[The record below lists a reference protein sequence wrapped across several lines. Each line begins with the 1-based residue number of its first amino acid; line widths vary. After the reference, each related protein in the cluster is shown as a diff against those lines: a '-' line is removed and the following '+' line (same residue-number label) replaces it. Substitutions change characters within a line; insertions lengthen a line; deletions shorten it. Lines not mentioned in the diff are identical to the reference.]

1 MRSRNGRSSLRRD
14 SRKSRTI
21 KKRILIC
28 VEGEN
33 TEKQY
38 FDRLKQEISSENTSV
53 DFVVDK
59 PNGTDPMSILKGCL
73 NNTNEYSERFC
84 VIDVDQ
90 HQNLEKALSRATQK
104 GISIVVTNIKFEV
117 WLLWHIDDFPNSYM
131 SSSDINKRVKDICK
145 KFPFMTGRNNKD
157 LHHSFPIGNY
167 NEASIR
173 AKRRDPNM
181 AFNKK
186 GPNPSSAMPLLIDKI
201 KNG

>member
-1 MRSRNGRSSLRRD
+1 MSGRRSLRRD
-14 SRKSRTI
+14 PRKPRAM

-33 TEKQY
+33 TEIRY
-38 FDRLKQEISSENTSV
+38 FQSLIQELRSEKTHV
-53 DFVVDK
+53 FVDK
-59 PNGTDPMSILKGCL
+59 PKGTDPMSILTGCL
-73 NNTNEYSERFC
+73 NNTGEYSERFC

-90 HQNLEKALSRATQK
+90 HQNLEKALSDAAK
-104 GISIVVTNIKFEV
+104 NGISIVVTNIKFEV

-131 SSSDINKRVKDICK
+131 SSSDINKRVKNICK

-157 LHHSFPIGNY
+157 LHSSFPIGNY
-167 NEASIR
+167 HEASIR
-173 AKRRDPNM
+173 ARRRDPNM

>member
-1 MRSRNGRSSLRRD
+1 MRSRAGRSSFRRD
-14 SRKSRTI
+14 PRKSRAI

-33 TEKQY
+33 TEEQY
-38 FDRLKQEISSENTSV
+38 FERLKQSISSENTSV

-59 PNGTDPMSILKGCL
+59 PKGTDPMSILNGCL
-73 NNTNEYSERFC
+73 NNTDEYSERFC

-90 HQNLEKALSRATQK
+90 HQNLEKALSHAAK
-104 GISIVVTNIKFEV
+104 NGISIVVTNIKFEV
-117 WLLWHIDDFPNSYM
+117 WLLWHIDEFPNSYM

-145 KFPFMTGRNNKD
+145 KSPFMTGRNNKD
-157 LHHSFPIGNY
+157 LHRNFPIGRY
-167 NEASIR
+167 LEAKNR
-173 AKRRDPNM
+173 AERKDPDM
-181 AFNKK
+181 AFNKV